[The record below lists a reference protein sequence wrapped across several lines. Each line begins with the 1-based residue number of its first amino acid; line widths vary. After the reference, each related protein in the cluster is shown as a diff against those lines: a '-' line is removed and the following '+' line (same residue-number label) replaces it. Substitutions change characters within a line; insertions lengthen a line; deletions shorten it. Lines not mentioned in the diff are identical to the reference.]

1 MTGGGYLN
9 GSGYPDPTAY
19 RAIKRME
26 DKSMSMDVNRG
37 EIWKYMAGENERD
50 GIVVGY
56 DNVTVAVYPLLDI
69 DLGGCIEI
77 VTRAGIKY
85 IHPLRMA
92 YTTRKK
98 LIDYL
103 QDVPSDAMEYIDS
116 AMCSELG
123 LSVNTE
129 EYKKSEPAHSSEEYE
144 DALNDI
150 ARLKLENQQM
160 KESLIEYTVKSRV
173 MTEQY
178 SALLDRLCK
187 NNCFC

>member
-1 MTGGGYLN
+1 
-9 GSGYPDPTAY
+9 
-19 RAIKRME
+19 
-26 DKSMSMDVNRG
+26 MDVNRG

-77 VTRAGIKY
+77 ATRAGIKY

-103 QDVPSDAMEYIDS
+103 QDVPEDTMREIKTAISAGLGLTLAEPSRTETTALDAGTWEELES
-116 AMCSELG
+116 LKAEKQKLQSEL
-123 LSVNTE
+123 
-129 EYKKSEPAHSSEEYE
+129 
-144 DALNDI
+144 I
-150 ARLKLENQQM
+150 
-160 KESLIEYTVKSRV
+160 ESTVRAKV

-178 SALLDRLCK
+178 NTLLER
-187 NNCFC
+187 FCDSLR

>member
-1 MTGGGYLN
+1 
-9 GSGYPDPTAY
+9 
-19 RAIKRME
+19 
-26 DKSMSMDVNRG
+26 MSMDVNRG

-98 LIDYL
+98 LVDYL
-103 QDVPSDAMEYIDS
+103 QDVPDDTMHEIKTAIS
-116 AMCSELG
+116 AGLGLTLAEPSRTSTVTDDGAREEVEKLKAENQRLQSEL
-123 LSVNTE
+123 
-129 EYKKSEPAHSSEEYE
+129 
-144 DALNDI
+144 I
-150 ARLKLENQQM
+150 
-160 KESLIEYTVKSRV
+160 ESTVRAKV

-178 SALLDRLCK
+178 DTLLER
-187 NNCFC
+187 FCSSMR

>member
-1 MTGGGYLN
+1 MNDRGGYLN

-26 DKSMSMDVNRG
+26 DKSMNVNRG
-37 EIWKYMAGENERD
+37 EIWKYMAGENERE

-77 VTRAGIKY
+77 VSRAGIKY

-92 YTTRKK
+92 YTTGKK
-98 LIDYL
+98 LIEYV
-103 QDVPSDAMEYIDS
+103 QDVPSDTMGYIDS
-116 AMCSELG
+116 AMCADLG

-129 EYKKSEPAHSSEEYE
+129 ESERSEPAHSSEEYE

-150 ARLKLENQQM
+150 ARLKLENQQI

-178 SALLDRLCK
+178 NALLDRLCK
-187 NNCFC
+187 NNCCC